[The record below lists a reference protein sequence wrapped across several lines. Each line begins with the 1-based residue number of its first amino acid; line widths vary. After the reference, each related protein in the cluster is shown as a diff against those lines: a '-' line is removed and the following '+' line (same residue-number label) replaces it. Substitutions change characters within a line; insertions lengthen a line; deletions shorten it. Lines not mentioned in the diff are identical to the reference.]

1 MKNLDCNILLVLL
14 FFCGL
19 SAAESLVLYSPS
31 NAQVT
36 KGSLDIVEITVDDLT
51 YTSNNDMTCL
61 NSVQR
66 VVVTKSHK
74 GVLKLGQKI
83 KLSRHISKDI
93 PLLKGKNMIYVIA
106 IPTDFFSDCPQSDSE
121 IFKKTYVPIGNV
133 VATFELYQR
142 GEITHFKALN
152 CDKTKKVL
160 YEDRFSV
167 VKKGNCYQ
175 VSGMHKELE
184 SYILRDLTDLL

>member
-1 MKNLDCNILLVLL
+1 MTKLGCNILLVLL

-19 SAAESLVLYSPS
+19 SGAESLVLYSPS

-36 KGSLDIVEITVDDLT
+36 KGSLDIVEITVDDHT

-93 PLLKGKNMIYVIA
+93 PLLKGKNLIYVIA
-106 IPTDFFSDCPQSDSE
+106 IPTDFFQTALRVILKSLKRP
-121 IFKKTYVPIGNV
+121 IFLLAVR
-133 VATFELYQR
+133 LQ
-142 GEITHFKALN
+142 HLN
-152 CDKTKKVL
+152 CIRVG
-160 YEDRFSV
+160 R
-167 VKKGNCYQ
+167 
-175 VSGMHKELE
+175 
-184 SYILRDLTDLL
+184 